1 MRPLASSRLN
11 AWRIRSPDTDSWRSA
26 LTSETRSRA
35 SSYAL
40 TLARRKKNVPMTS
53 GGSVTKT
60 TSASCTSIT
69 SRATMMPKKV
79 TTETNAVTSPVCRN
93 VDSASTSVVI
103 RVMIRPVSSRS

>member
-1 MRPLASSRLN
+1 MTA
-11 AWRIRSPDTDSWRSA
+11 D
-26 LTSETRSRA
+26 TRSRA
-35 SSYAL
+35 SSYAF

-53 GGSVTKT
+53 GGRVTKT

-69 SRATMMPKKV
+69 SSAPMMPKKV
-79 TTETNAVTSPVCRN
+79 TTETKAVTRPVWRN